1 MPSQRKRIGFLPS
14 TEVQSIIDKI
24 SAKENISQSKVTGI
38 LVEEALRARL
48 VESNKKEYVP
58 GKESITDKNV
68 ESYFSNFITNNS
80 NNDDLS
86 NVEFIK
92 SSEYRLVKEYV
103 EYKLFKKMLKN
114 AISDRKV

>member
-14 TEVQSIIDKI
+14 TRVQSIIDKI

-38 LVEEALRARL
+38 LVEEALRARS
-48 VESNKKEYVP
+48 VESNKREYVCQ
-58 GKESITDKNV
+58 TDD
-68 ESYFSNFITNNS
+68 SF
-80 NNDDLS
+80 NDDIGSL
-86 NVEFIK
+86 EFIK
-92 SSEYRLVKEYV
+92 SSEYRLIKEYV